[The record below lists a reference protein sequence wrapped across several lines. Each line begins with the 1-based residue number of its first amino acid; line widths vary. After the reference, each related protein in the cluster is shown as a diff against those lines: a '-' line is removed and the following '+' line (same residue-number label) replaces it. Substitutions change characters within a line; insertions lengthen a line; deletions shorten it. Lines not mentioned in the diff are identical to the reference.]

1 MVVVVVRWFL
11 GTRLFVLALLIGHPL
26 VRVANIA
33 SKFDAKDKSAGHCQL
48 FADLPV
54 DYAEFFGHFLA
65 TSWYVVHKLS
75 VTLTTLQYKPQ

>member
-11 GTRLFVLALLIGHPL
+11 GTRLFVLALLIG
-26 VRVANIA
+26 VANIA

-54 DYAEFFGHFLA
+54 DYAEFFGHFMT
-65 TSWYVVHKLS
+65 TSRYMVDQVIQVFSCL
-75 VTLTTLQYKPQ
+75 V